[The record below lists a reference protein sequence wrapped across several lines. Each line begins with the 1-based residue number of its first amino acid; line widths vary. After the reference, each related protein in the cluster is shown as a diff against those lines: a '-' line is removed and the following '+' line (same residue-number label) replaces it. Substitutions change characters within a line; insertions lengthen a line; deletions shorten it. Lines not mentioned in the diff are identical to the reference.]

1 MAISIR
7 TEELG
12 VKYGETRVWKGINL
26 NIDQPGLVSIIGP
39 NGVGKSTFMYC
50 INKILEPTEG
60 RIFLNDVDV
69 QKMDFCD
76 IAKLIAYVPQMSN
89 ETFSMPVMDTVL
101 MGRYPHTGYNTSEE
115 DLQIAARCLEMMNIS
130 DLAMRN
136 FDELSAGQHQKV
148 MIARGLAQEPQLLML
163 DEPTSNLDIYHQI
176 YVMKLLR
183 DIAVEKGITVLVIC
197 HDLNIAA
204 RFSDRIIL
212 FSQGNV
218 YVDGSAEEV
227 ITAANIQEV
236 YNVRADVMTVDGR
249 PYVIFHADE
258 SLSFGTSPS
267 ETSEAP
273 ALCTEPLPKQTTA

>member
-1 MAISIR
+1 
-7 TEELG
+7 
-12 VKYGETRVWKGINL
+12 
-26 NIDQPGLVSIIGP
+26 
-39 NGVGKSTFMYC
+39 
-50 INKILEPTEG
+50 
-60 RIFLNDVDV
+60 
-69 QKMDFCD
+69 
-76 IAKLIAYVPQMSN
+76 
-89 ETFSMPVMDTVL
+89 
-101 MGRYPHTGYNTSEE
+101 
-115 DLQIAARCLEMMNIS
+115 
-130 DLAMRN
+130 
-136 FDELSAGQHQKV
+136 
-148 MIARGLAQEPQLLML
+148 ML